1 MGMKH
6 LISLMW
12 NSIPLVEN
20 VVKGCEVMNF
30 LGEFLKAFDSCQVHD
45 MLALMLN
52 PHFKSL

>member
-12 NSIPLVEN
+12 NSIPLIEN
-20 VVKGCEVMNF
+20 VARGCEVMNF
-30 LGEFLKAFDSCQVHD
+30 FLESLKAFDSCQVLN

>member
-12 NSIPLVEN
+12 NSIPIVEN